1 MYEWLKTIREEKGYS
16 QLDVANMAK
25 IKQPTYCNIENGE
38 RRPSVDTAKKIAGFL
53 GFNWTRFYDNP
64 EQ

>member
-1 MYEWLKTIREEKGYS
+1 MNWLLKIRKKENRTQKEVSEYANITQQMYSY
-16 QLDVANMAK
+16 
-25 IKQPTYCNIENGE
+25 IENGE

-53 GFNWTRFYDNP
+53 GFNWTRFYDNT

>member
-1 MYEWLKTIREEKGYS
+1 MNWLLKIRKKENRTQKEVSEYANITPQMYSY
-16 QLDVANMAK
+16 
-25 IKQPTYCNIENGE
+25 IENGE

-53 GFNWTRFYDNP
+53 GFNWTRFYDNT